1 MLFRSG
7 GLDNVEEYKL
17 TDDDW
22 AKINR
27 LSEEK
32 YQTWAWNYGKNPKYN
47 YDNSHKYDA
56 GLLDVRLEVKGGRI
70 EHAKIFGDFFG
81 VGEVVDIENLLIG
94 VEHNRDAIAEA
105 IKDIDI
111 SHYLGRITREEFLDL
126 IS

>member
-1 MLFRSG
+1 M
-7 GLDNVEEYKL
+7 
-17 TDDDW
+17 
-22 AKINR
+22 
-27 LSEEK
+27 
-32 YQTWAWNYGKNPKYN
+32 
-47 YDNSHKYDA
+47 
-56 GLLDVRLEVKGGRI
+56 RLEVKAGRI